1 MLTGNVVG
9 LGEGRRVPLGMMRLK
24 AQTPSQSIL
33 QVLQSL
39 AVNTRG
45 VGDTPLEAN
54 PTTRSRARRETTG
67 ETPATCDGGARER
80 VRGRYHHRD
89 GEDGKWWR
97 SLPVS
102 DFFSRFWSEE
112 GLNHNRAL
120 SQISSSQSAARL
132 MAGDGAERVV
142 RGFALMHDDAM
153 EVTANAE
160 SDDPPTEKDTPMADA
175 SGSRGF
181 ASPSNDKDK
190 DKDGAGRPFR
200 SRKPKPKSTRI
211 CALCPSQKASAP
223 YGLSAHVEPSIARGG
238 TIPPPMGEFAGPF
251 LKDKNNI
258 KTTYAHQNCIMW
270 CPEVYFCANKDGLKH
285 VEDGL
290 KRGNKLKCAHC
301 GKKGAAVGCMLPA
314 CNRTYHLKCGAYSLS
329 QIQTPDCSQPL
340 DERTTGNVSGVLW

>member
-1 MLTGNVVG
+1 
-9 LGEGRRVPLGMMRLK
+9 
-24 AQTPSQSIL
+24 
-33 QVLQSL
+33 
-39 AVNTRG
+39 
-45 VGDTPLEAN
+45 
-54 PTTRSRARRETTG
+54 
-67 ETPATCDGGARER
+67 
-80 VRGRYHHRD
+80 
-89 GEDGKWWR
+89 
-97 SLPVS
+97 
-102 DFFSRFWSEE
+102 
-112 GLNHNRAL
+112 
-120 SQISSSQSAARL
+120 L

-285 VEDGL
+285 VEDGI

-314 CNRTYHLKCGAYSLS
+314 CNRTYHLKCAHATGCRFNAEKFVVVCPVHKSAKKTPAPVWSKTMNGDEALAVTTANHFTAPVRPCGAFPNPTHTVLS
-329 QIQTPDCSQPL
+329 PTRL
-340 DERTTGNVSGVLW
+340 